1 MRNLTRTVVA
11 CLLAAGVLWFTGGPG
26 SAGSDEPTRISFDV
40 TLTSQQRILE
50 EVGRGGDTTY
60 GWNELTG
67 TAATS
72 SGDVQVQM
80 LGNVEYLEGSGE
92 FFGFLTVRF
101 ASLSTLGLR
110 MDGEATQR
118 DDGSTGLKA
127 KLRVIGGNA
136 AMTGVTGKGRIT
148 GERREELGGAIEIT
162 VTLRL
167 RGLDG

>member
-1 MRNLTRTVVA
+1 MPLLTRALAGCLIVA
-11 CLLAAGVLWFTGGPG
+11 SVLALGAAPVAAAG
-26 SAGSDEPTRISFDV
+26 DDPTRIRFGV

-50 EVGRGGDTTY
+50 EVGRGGDTIY

-80 LGNVEYLEGSGE
+80 LGNVEYVDGSGE
-92 FFGFLTVRF
+92 FFGFLTLEF

-110 MDGEATQR
+110 MDGEASLR
-118 DDGSTGLKA
+118 DDGSTDLQA
-127 KLRVIGGNA
+127 KLRVVGGNA
-136 AMTGVTGKGRIT
+136 AMTGVTGKGKIV
-148 GERREELGGAIEIT
+148 GERPEELGGAIVIT

-167 RGLDG
+167 RGLDA